1 MEQQLIWKSGESPKR
16 SHKNDNPNIKK
27 QTAPEIVAMQEGPSF
42 NEMCMSSTGDSRV
55 EIDLGMAE
63 MNQESNRRES
73 LNGKLSDRR
82 MVEQVGQNPFL
93 MGNNY
98 LSDLDMQEQF
108 LRPKS
113 SHLEINETVE

>member
-1 MEQQLIWKSGESPKR
+1 MWKSGESPER
-16 SHKNDNPNIKK
+16 SRKNDNPNIKK
-27 QTAPEIVAMQEGPSF
+27 QTHPEVLAMQEGACF
-42 NEMCMSSTGDSRV
+42 NEQCMSATGVSRM
-55 EIDLGMAE
+55 ELDIGMAE

-82 MVEQVGQNPFL
+82 MIQQVGQNPFL

-98 LSDLDMQEQF
+98 LNDLSIQEQF

-113 SHLEINETVE
+113 SHTELYET

>member
-1 MEQQLIWKSGESPKR
+1 MEQQLIWKSGETPER

-27 QTAPEIVAMQEGPSF
+27 EATPEAVAMQEGASF
-42 NEMCMSSTGDSRV
+42 NKMCMSTTGASRM

-82 MVEQVGQNPFL
+82 MIQQVGQNPFL
-93 MGNNY
+93 TRSNY
-98 LSDLDMQEQF
+98 LSDIDIQEQF

-113 SHLEINETVE
+113 SQLDINETV

>member
-1 MEQQLIWKSGESPKR
+1 MEQQLIWKSGESPER

-27 QTAPEIVAMQEGPSF
+27 QAAPEIVAMQEGPSF
-42 NEMCMSSTGDSRV
+42 NEMCISSTGDSRV

-98 LSDLDMQEQF
+98 LSDLDIQEQF